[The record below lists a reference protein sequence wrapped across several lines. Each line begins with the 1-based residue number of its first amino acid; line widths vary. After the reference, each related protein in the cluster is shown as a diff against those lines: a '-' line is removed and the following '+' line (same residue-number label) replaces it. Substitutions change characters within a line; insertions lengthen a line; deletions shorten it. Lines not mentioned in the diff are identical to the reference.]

1 MIKDGGKNAG
11 KRQTDEADV
20 QHDPLG
26 GGAAGFLLLCLLFC
40 AVGEVVLPVGKT
52 LFAEGEQAQ
61 QGVSQKL
68 DAVEIA
74 CLRDLGQDPETQI
87 EHRGEEKAVADIL
100 HQMGGS
106 GSAVFGLKGDAE
118 QGDD

>member
-1 MIKDGGKNAG
+1 MLLPLLTVDVIGFSLLHAALAG
-11 KRQTDEADV
+11 R
-20 QHDPLG
+20 
-26 GGAAGFLLLCLLFC
+26 
-40 AVGEVVLPVGKT
+40 
-52 LFAEGEQAQ
+52 EGPYQRMQ
-61 QGVSQKL
+61 KKL